1 MTPHGNEC
9 IDVKEGATGNVIED
23 NECAEQLDANS
34 GCYGSRGSGNIFR
47 NNHGSHCVGAGIR
60 LGGWTVDGVTYG
72 LDNEVYDN
80 DFDTTGRG
88 VISAQ
93 ETP

>member
-1 MTPHGNEC
+1 MLWQWTDGPDGSNYNVISHNTMTPHGNEC

-47 NNHGSHCVGAGIR
+47 WLLH
-60 LGGWTVDGVTYG
+60 T
-72 LDNEVYDN
+72 
-80 DFDTTGRG
+80 FD
-88 VISAQ
+88 VLW
-93 ETP
+93 